1 MLTQQESHAPAT
13 AAVSG
18 TSQKLR
24 RLLRKRLRQLVR
36 ASLALAF
43 CLALAAGALEIWVR
57 NSLNGLPDIGDPFD
71 VAAFRTFS
79 VPDDQN
85 AFTFLRRA
93 QKMLTPQPEADWAQL
108 VYRSVV
114 SWSEIDPKVRAW
126 VEANRPAVEL
136 FLQGA
141 EQADGISRPAGEDYS
156 QRYYSLDSGWLLM
169 WLTLVEGGRRE
180 ESGDMAAAWDC
191 YRAVL
196 RMMVHVRR
204 RESLI
209 DRRIINIHQVSLRKR
224 LATWAVD
231 PRTTIPQLRRA
242 LDMVVECQPR
252 PEWDAF
258 TLRTQYLDL
267 MRFLEQPVNL
277 PREQIEE
284 LAYDLGD
291 LQLPTDPALQL
302 YGVRRHLAREP
313 ERSRRV
319 IRLLFANWL
328 AQVENPDPRQRKPA
342 VRARFHVAERTTSV
356 LLYPVSSQAPAG
368 ARVLSPQEVAS
379 WLVTTID
386 AKLALWEGRWPSHR
400 LTDQLLPAV
409 RRTEQRGYRELLVL
423 LAGELYHRERGGLP
437 PSEQALVGTY
447 LKVLPD
453 ADSGELDDGTTPTVS
468 DADVSAWTMLK
479 RFPLESANSA
489 NPRR

>member
-1 MLTQQESHAPAT
+1 MLPRVQSPAPAT
-13 AAVSG
+13 ESVHR
-18 TSQKLR
+18 TSNKLL
-24 RLLRKRLRQLVR
+24 RLLRMRFRQLIWGALV
-36 ASLALAF
+36 LAV
-43 CLALAAGALEIWVR
+43 CLALAAGALEIEVR
-57 NSLNGLPDIGDPFD
+57 NSLNGLPNIGDPFD
-71 VAAFRTFS
+71 VAAFRAFK

-93 QKMLTPQPEADWAQL
+93 HEKLTRQPEADWAQL
-108 VYRSVV
+108 VYRSRA
-114 SWSEIDPKVRAW
+114 SWSELDPEVRAW

-156 QRYYSLDSGWLLM
+156 RRYQSLNSGWLLM
-169 WLTLVEGGRRE
+169 WLTLVEGGRRQ
-180 ESGDMAAAWDC
+180 ESGDMAGAWDC

-196 RMMVHVRR
+196 RMTAHVRR

-209 DRRIINIHQVSLRKR
+209 DRRIVNVHNAALRKR

-242 LDMVVECQPR
+242 LDTVVACQPR
-252 PEWDAF
+252 REWDAF
-258 TLRTQYLDL
+258 TLKSQYLDL
-267 MRFLEQPVNL
+267 MRFLEQPDNR
-277 PREQIEE
+277 PREPLED
-284 LAYDLGD
+284 DLTYRLGE
-291 LQLPTDPALQL
+291 LQLPPDRAMQL

-328 AQVENPDPRQRKPA
+328 VQVENPDPRQRKPA
-342 VRARFHVAERTTSV
+342 VRARFHVAKKTTSV
-356 LLYPVSSQAPAG
+356 LLYPVSPEAPAG
-368 ARVLSPQEVAS
+368 ARALSPQELAN

-400 LTDQLLPAV
+400 LTDELLASV
-409 RRTEQRGYRELLVL
+409 RRTEASGHRQLLVL

-437 PSEQALVGTY
+437 PSEAALVGTY

-453 ADSGELDDGTTPTVS
+453 DDSSELDDGQTPTVS
-468 DADVSAWTMLK
+468 DSAS
-479 RFPLESANSA
+479 SAGAEN
-489 NPRR
+489 R